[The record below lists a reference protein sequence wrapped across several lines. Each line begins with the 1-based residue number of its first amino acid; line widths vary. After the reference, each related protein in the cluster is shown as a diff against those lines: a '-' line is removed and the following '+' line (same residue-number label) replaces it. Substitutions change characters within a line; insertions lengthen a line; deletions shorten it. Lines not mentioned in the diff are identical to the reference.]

1 MKLALLQ
8 MNMKLSKPDEN
19 YVIAER
25 LIHHAMEKKPDVLV
39 LPECWN
45 TGFFPKHNLRNLSCD
60 DGDAVKLRIG
70 NLANQY
76 GVNIIAGSVSN
87 IRDDKV
93 YNTAFIFNRNGECIA
108 EYDKTHLFTPM
119 DEDKYY
125 TRGDHLCRFI
135 LDGIQ
140 CGLIICYDLRF
151 PELVRKLA
159 LQGLDV
165 LFVVA
170 EWPKI
175 RTFHLHTLTAARAIE
190 NQIFVACCNS
200 CGTAEN
206 IVYGG
211 HSIIVNPFGET
222 LALAGETEEILFAEC
237 NMQLLTQVRNTI
249 PVFRDRRPELY

>member
-93 YNTAFIFNRNGECIA
+93 YNTAFIFN
-108 EYDKTHLFTPM
+108 
-119 DEDKYY
+119 
-125 TRGDHLCRFI
+125 
-135 LDGIQ
+135 
-140 CGLIICYDLRF
+140 LRF
-151 PELVRKLA
+151 SRRSGRFLTHVH
-159 LQGLDV
+159 
-165 LFVVA
+165 
-170 EWPKI
+170 PKVSGCP
-175 RTFHLHTLTAARAIE
+175 AIPQQE
-190 NQIFVACCNS
+190 
-200 CGTAEN
+200 
-206 IVYGG
+206 
-211 HSIIVNPFGET
+211 
-222 LALAGETEEILFAEC
+222 
-237 NMQLLTQVRNTI
+237 
-249 PVFRDRRPELY
+249 